1 MRKETAVKLA
11 ANLSLLYPGL
21 DLSARMQAAARDG
34 FEGVEI
40 LFPYDLPPQALAGL
54 LRAHGLALVLVNT
67 PPGPRGEKGLA
78 GLPGREDDFR
88 AGLQQSLAVC
98 RATGCGAI
106 HVMAGFPQP
115 GDARDACLQT
125 LAANLRWAAPLAAEH
140 EVTLTLEALNRQDM
154 PGYLY
159 WLPQQAADVVRAVD
173 HARVG
178 LQFDLYH
185 CQKENLP
192 LPQTLAEVRELVR
205 HVQFAGVDG
214 RHEPDLAAPGVADTL
229 LALAAGGYEG
239 WLGCEY
245 IPAGD
250 TSSGLAWRTHYAGLI
265 ETA

>member
-1 MRKETAVKLA
+1 MKLA

-21 DLSARMQAAARDG
+21 DLPARMQAAARDG

-54 LRAHGLALVLVNT
+54 LDRHGLALVLVNT
-67 PPGPRGEKGLA
+67 PPGPHGEKGLA
-78 GLPGREDDFR
+78 GLPGREADFR

-98 RATGCGAI
+98 RATGCRAI
-106 HVMAGFPQP
+106 HVMAGFPRE
-115 GDARDACLQT
+115 GDARDACLRT
-125 LAANLRWAAPLAAEH
+125 LATNLRGAAPLAAE
-140 EVTLTLEALNRQDM
+140 EGVTLTLEALNRQDM

-159 WLPQQAADVVRAVD
+159 WLPQQAAEVVREVG
-173 HARVG
+173 HAHVG

-192 LPQTLAEVRELVR
+192 LPATLAEVRGLVR
-205 HVQFAGVDG
+205 HVQFAGADG
-214 RHEPDLAAPGVADTL
+214 RHEPDLAAPGVADAL

-239 WLGCEY
+239 WIGCEY

-250 TSSGLAWRTHYAGLI
+250 TSAGLAWRMQYQALLAAG
-265 ETA
+265 